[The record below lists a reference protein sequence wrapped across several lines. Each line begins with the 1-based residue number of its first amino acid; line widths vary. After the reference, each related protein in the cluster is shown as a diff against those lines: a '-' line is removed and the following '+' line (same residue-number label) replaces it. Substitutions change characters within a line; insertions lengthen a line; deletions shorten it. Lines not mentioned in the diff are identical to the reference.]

1 MSEIISSDYAEN
13 GKTPVATYAVADAG
27 DSTITWSLSGYD
39 SGDFSISS
47 AGVLSFS
54 ASPYYESP
62 AEANTDTD
70 EEAGSECN
78 HTVSLTRELMSEEMI
93 PL

>member
-27 DSTITWSLSGYD
+27 DSTITWSLSGDD

-47 AGVLSFS
+47 AGVFSFS
-54 ASPYYESP
+54 AHPYYESP
-62 AEANTDTD
+62 AEANTD